1 MELFYIL
8 LVLLLV
14 TRVFG
19 ECATRFGQPVLV
31 GELLAGV
38 ILGILATSFSDTF
51 PVLADV
57 NHNEVFKAI
66 TELGIFFLM
75 LVAGMEMR
83 PKDLTEASGSAAA
96 VAIGG
101 MVLPLALG
109 MGIAWVWLP
118 DSDWH
123 FAQTLFVGVALS
135 VTAVPITI
143 AALMDLG
150 KQGTAVGKI
159 IVSAAVFDDIIS
171 LFLLA
176 ILTALLQTGGGVTP
190 STLLSL
196 GGKVVLFFA
205 LVTLA
210 GRYLMPL
217 TGRLTE
223 RLKIGHI
230 EFSLLMAWG
239 FGLALLAEQLGMHFI
254 LGAYAAGL
262 FFKRDTIDPEIHE
275 ELFERTRTF
284 TAGFLAPIF
293 FASIGM
299 AIDLEAVTAVP
310 GFLLALI
317 AAAFIGKLG
326 GSGFAARMAGLSNRE
341 SLAAGVGMN
350 ARGAVELIVAG
361 IALEAGLFSH
371 PEPVPEIV
379 GSLFSAI
386 VIMAIVTTVLSPM
399 WLRFLLGNR
408 DKD

>member
-31 GELLAGV
+31 GELLGGV
-38 ILGILATSFSDTF
+38 ILGIVATSFSDTF

-83 PKDLTEASGSAAA
+83 PKDLTEASSSAAA

-118 DSDWH
+118 ESDWR

-176 ILTALLQTGGGVTP
+176 VLTALLQTGGGVTA

-196 GGKVVLFFA
+196 GGKVLLFFV

-223 RLKIGHI
+223 RLQIRHI

-262 FFKRDTIDPEIHE
+262 FFKRETIDPEIHE

-299 AIDLEAVTAVP
+299 AIDLAAITAVP

-317 AAAFIGKLG
+317 AVAFVGKLAG
-326 GSGFAARMAGLSNRE
+326 AGLAARMTGLSNRE

-386 VIMAIVTTVLSPM
+386 VIMAIVTTVLSPI

-408 DKD
+408 DNG

>member
-19 ECATRFGQPVLV
+19 ECAKRFSQPVLV

-38 ILGILATSFSDTF
+38 ILGILASSFSETF

-57 NHNEVFKAI
+57 SHNEVFKAI

-75 LVAGMEMR
+75 LLAGMEMR

-101 MVLPLALG
+101 MALPLAMG
-109 MGIAWVWLP
+109 MGLGWLWLP
-118 DSDWH
+118 ESDWR
-123 FAQTLFVGVALS
+123 FAQMLFIGVALS

-143 AALMDLG
+143 ATLMDLG
-150 KQGTAVGKI
+150 KQNTEVGKI
-159 IVSAAVFDDIIS
+159 IVSAAVFDDVIS

-176 ILTALLQTGGGVTP
+176 ILTALLQSGGGLTAE
-190 STLLSL
+190 TLLVL
-196 GGKVVLFFA
+196 GGKVLVFFV

-217 TGRLTE
+217 SGRLSE
-223 RLKIGHI
+223 RLRIGHI
-230 EFSLLMAWG
+230 EFSVLMAWG
-239 FGLALLAEQLGMHFI
+239 LGFAVLAESLGMHFI

-262 FFKRDTIDPEIHE
+262 FFKRDTIDPEVHE
-275 ELFERTRTF
+275 VLYRRIETF
-284 TAGFLAPIF
+284 SAGFLAPIF

-299 AIDLEAVTAVP
+299 AIKLEALTAVP

-317 AAAFIGKLG
+317 AVAFLGKLA
-326 GSGFAARMAGLSNRE
+326 GSGVAARLTGLSNRD
-341 SLAAGVGMN
+341 SLATGVGMN

-371 PEPVPEIV
+371 PEPVPEVV

-386 VIMAIVTTVLSPM
+386 VIMAVVTTVASPM
-399 WLRFLLGNR
+399 WLRWLLGSG
-408 DKD
+408 DKN

>member
-31 GELLAGV
+31 GELLGGV
-38 ILGILATSFSDTF
+38 ILGIVATSFSDTF

-83 PKDLTEASGSAAA
+83 PKDLTEASSSAAA

-118 DSDWH
+118 ESDWR

-176 ILTALLQTGGGVTP
+176 VLTALLQTGGGVTA

-196 GGKVVLFFA
+196 GGKVLLFFV

-223 RLKIGHI
+223 RLQIGHI

-262 FFKRDTIDPEIHE
+262 FFKRETIDPEIHE

-299 AIDLEAVTAVP
+299 AIDLAAITAVP

-317 AAAFIGKLG
+317 AVAFVGKLAG
-326 GSGFAARMAGLSNRE
+326 AGLAARMTGLSNRE

-386 VIMAIVTTVLSPM
+386 VIMAIVTTVLSPI

-408 DKD
+408 DNG